1 MPVRMQYLIT
11 ATNEIEELLY
21 TEVFEGTE
29 DDLRLYFFSLL
40 MREMEFYKFQR
51 EFSSNVII
59 PHGKWTYD
67 EDSKAYETYAGS
79 IIDSEGK
86 EVCFQIKRLPMPK
99 YITNEQRDKLTV
111 LAKNPQEALD
121 SLTREIESL
130 QTQ

>member
-1 MPVRMQYLIT
+1 MRMQYLIT

-59 PHGKWTYD
+59 PYGKWTYD
-67 EDSKAYETYAGS
+67 EESQAYETYAGS

-99 YITNEQRDKLTV
+99 YITNEQRDKLSI
-111 LAKNPQEALD
+111 LAKNPQETLD
-121 SLTREIESL
+121 SLTKEIESL
-130 QTQ
+130 QN